1 MDLFTLAAKL
11 VLDSS
16 EFEGGIKKSKGL
28 FSKLGGTIGA
38 GAVAMGNLVST
49 GISKAAGAVVDFGKE
64 SLQTGIDFEAAMDKV
79 AAISGATGA
88 KFSALTDKAMEMGA
102 VTKFSATESAEAF
115 QYMAMAGWDADQ
127 MMAGISG
134 VMGLAAAS
142 GENLGTVSDIV
153 TDVLTAMG
161 KSAGDAG
168 HFADVLAAASSS
180 ANTNVGMMGETF
192 KYAATLSGRLGYSI
206 EDLALATGLMA
217 NAGIKGSQA
226 GTALRA
232 MITRLANPTK
242 QSGTAMDKLGI
253 SLENADGSMKS
264 LREVMTDMR
273 GAFVEL
279 TEAEQAEYAAMLAG
293 QEAMSGLLA
302 IIGASDADFQKL
314 IKNIDNSKDAAKTM
328 ADIMMDN
335 LGGSLEQLDGAMET
349 FGLTLFEDFKN
360 PLKAIVDYTTGFVD
374 KMTQAYKSGGLIE
387 MFKTAG
393 TSAAEAVGNIAEA
406 APKIAKAAGAFL
418 GSFGSGIVK
427 EAPEIATNVASA
439 LTGGVEELFS
449 SSTEKEEKA
458 ANNWMTGILSG
469 LTGSVTDFFSGG
481 SGDKKGGG
489 LLSGIVDGIFGG
501 SEDKKG
507 GGLFKGIFGGIVSF
521 LDFLNPFDDISGWFT
536 TIATDTGSI
545 VTNLEELL
553 ALEITE
559 DFTQPITTMATDWQ
573 SIATSIHNAYADLG
587 LFVKTKIEDTF
598 KMDISNLAKV
608 FAAIE
613 KSISNALVY
622 FSSFIVTV
630 VPPDLLT
637 SFDEIKNKWEGIAD
651 AINDALD
658 ALEKFLR
665 KDRHGFSSG
674 GGGGYAVGLDYVP
687 YDNFSAN
694 LHRGEAVLTRSE
706 AEEWRSDNS
715 GRGGTNITV
724 NQTIYSEAKTAADL
738 MREARWEQERG
749 VLMAYV

>member
-1 MDLFTLAAKL
+1 MDLFTLVAKL

-16 EFEGGIKKSKGL
+16 EFEGGVKRSKGL
-28 FSKLGGTIGA
+28 FSKLGGTVGA

-49 GISKAAGAVVDFGKE
+49 GISKAAGAIFDFGKE

-79 AAISGATGA
+79 AAISGTTGT
-88 KFSALTDKAMEMGA
+88 KFDDLVDKAMEMGA

-134 VMGLAAAS
+134 VMDLAAAS

-192 KYAATLSGRLGYSI
+192 KYAAPIAGALGYSI

-226 GTALRA
+226 GTGLRA
-232 MITRLANPTK
+232 MLTRLAKPTK
-242 QSGTAMDKLGI
+242 DSQEAMNKLGI
-253 SLENADGSMKS
+253 SLEKSDGSMKS
-264 LREVMTDMR
+264 LREVVTDMR
-273 GAFVEL
+273 GSFEKL
-279 TEAEQAEYAAMLAG
+279 TESEQAEYAALLAG

-302 IIGASDADFQKL
+302 IVGASDEEFNKL
-314 IKNIDNSKDAAKTM
+314 VKNIDESKNAAKTM

-335 LGGSLEQLDGAMET
+335 VSGSLEELSGAMET

-360 PLKAIVDYTTGFVD
+360 PIKVVLDFTTGFVD
-374 KMTQAYKSGGLIE
+374 KMTKAYKSGGLIE
-387 MFKTAG
+387 MFKEAG
-393 TSAAEAVGNIAEA
+393 KSAAEVVGNIAEQ
-406 APKIAKAAGAFL
+406 APKIAQAAGAFI
-418 GSFGSGIVK
+418 GSFGTSVIEQMPDIIANVG
-427 EAPEIATNVASA
+427 EALSS
-439 LTGGVEELFS
+439 GVEALFS
-449 SSTEKEEKA
+449 SAEGNAE

-469 LTGSVTDFFSGG
+469 LTESVSGFFAGGGIGDLFSGLG
-481 SGDKKGGG
+481 SA
-489 LLSGIVDGIFGG
+489 IFGG
-501 SEDKKG
+501 EGG
-507 GGLFKGIFGGIVSF
+507 GGLFSGLFGGIGSF
-521 LDFLNPFDDISGWFT
+521 LNFLNPFDDISGWFT

-559 DFTQPITTMATDWQ
+559 DFTQPITAMATDWQ
-573 SIATSIHNAYADLG
+573 SIATNLHNAYTDLG

-613 KSISNALVY
+613 TSIGNALVY
-622 FSSFIVTV
+622 FSSFIITE
-630 VPPDLLT
+630 VPQKLLD
-637 SFDEIKNKWEGIAD
+637 SFDEIKSKWEEIAS
-651 AINDALD
+651 AIQAALS
-658 ALEKFLR
+658 ALEEFLI
-665 KDRHGFSSG
+665 KDEPGFHSG
-674 GGGGYAVGLDYVP
+674 KRGSYAVGLDYVP

-706 AEEWRSDNS
+706 AEEWRAGNG

-724 NQTIYSEAKTAADL
+724 NQTIFSEAKTAADL